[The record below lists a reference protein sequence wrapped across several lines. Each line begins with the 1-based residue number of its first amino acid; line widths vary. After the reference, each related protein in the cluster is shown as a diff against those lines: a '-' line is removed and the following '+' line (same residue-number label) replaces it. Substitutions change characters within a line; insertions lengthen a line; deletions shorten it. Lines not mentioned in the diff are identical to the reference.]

1 MLGPNTG
8 FGLVV
13 NSIDFGPGSLT
24 GFEVDPVCSTRP
36 SAGRIPLVSL
46 ETSSAAVKVR
56 VFQYEGFDLGGD
68 FANGPIQPS
77 LKSCL
82 PVGWDPLNSIA

>member
-13 NSIDFGPGSLT
+13 NSIDLGPGSLT
-24 GFEVDPVCSTRP
+24 GFEADPVSSTRS
-36 SAGRIPLVSL
+36 SAGPIPLVSL
-46 ETSSAAVKVR
+46 ETSSAAVKAG

-68 FANGPIQPS
+68 VANGPIQPS
-77 LKSCL
+77 LKPCL
-82 PVGWDPLNSIA
+82 PVGWDPLNSMA